1 MNHQPT
7 HWSNWSGNVT
17 SAPQLIAMPTT
28 EAELVTLVQQAA
40 HGRRSLRIVGTGH
53 SFVPLCAT
61 DDLLLSLDHLQ
72 GLMSASPLDGTATFW
87 AGTKLHALGDPLW
100 QQGLALANMGDIDRQ
115 SLAGAIGTGTHG
127 TGPTLGNLSTQV
139 VGLRLVTAQGEVIDC
154 SSTQDAAIFHA
165 AQLAL
170 GALGI
175 ITQVTLRCLP
185 AYHLHERTWVAGF
198 DECMAALAMHIA
210 ATRHFEFF
218 WVPEVDCCAMKALTV
233 VDEPALGVPGTLG
246 RSSLNPTISS
256 SVPGT
261 PLPQGRLARY
271 VRAARVDRSYRIFPS
286 ERNLKFNETE
296 FAVPAANG
304 PDCLRE
310 LRALMQ
316 RRYPDVRWPIEYR
329 TLAADELALSPAYGR
344 ATVTLSVHQAAELP
358 YNPFFADVEAI
369 FRNHQGRPHWGKI
382 HTHTA
387 QQLADL
393 YPKWSTFQAVRA
405 QLDPDARL
413 LNPYL
418 RGILVGSGAVG
429 AVRQS
434 GQWPA

>member
-7 HWSNWSGNVT
+7 RWANWSGNVT
-17 SAPQLIAMPTT
+17 STPNIMAAPGTEADLIA
-28 EAELVTLVQQAA
+28 LLKQHAA
-40 HGRRSLRIVGTGH
+40 HTVRVVGTGH
-53 SFVPLCAT
+53 SFMPLCAT
-61 DDLLLSLDHLQ
+61 DELLISLDNLQ
-72 GLMSASPLDGTATFW
+72 GLIHASPLDGTATFW
-87 AGTKLHALGDPLW
+87 AGTKLHAVGDPLW

-115 SLAGAIGTGTHG
+115 SLAGAISTGTHG
-127 TGPTLGNLSTQV
+127 TGPTLGSLSTQV

-154 SSTQDAAIFHA
+154 SPTQEAAIFNA
-165 AQLAL
+165 AQLSL

-185 AYHLHERTWVAGF
+185 AYHLYERTWVATF
-198 DECMAALAMHIA
+198 EECMAHLDAHIA

-218 WVPEVDCCAMKALTV
+218 WVPEVDCCAMKALAM
-233 VDEPALGVPGTLG
+233 VDEPASGVPGTLEQVG
-246 RSSLNPTISS
+246 AATNVQS

-271 VRAARVDRSYRIFPS
+271 VHEERVDRSYRIFPS

-296 FAVPAANG
+296 FAVPAAHG
-304 PDCLRE
+304 PACLRE

-316 RRYPDVRWPIEYR
+316 TRYPQVLWPIEYR

-358 YNPFFADVEAI
+358 YNPFFADAEAI

-393 YPKWSTFQAVRA
+393 YPAWSTFQAIRQ
-405 QLDPDARL
+405 QLDPAARL

-418 RGILVGSGAVG
+418 RGLLVG
-429 AVRQS
+429 Q
-434 GQWPA
+434 

>member
-1 MNHQPT
+1 MNYQPI

-17 SAPQLIAMPTT
+17 SAPQAIVGPSTEADLIALLKQ
-28 EAELVTLVQQAA
+28 AQHAGHTLRV
-40 HGRRSLRIVGTGH
+40 VGTGH

-61 DDLLLSLDHLQ
+61 DELLISLDNLQ
-72 GLMSASPLDGTATFW
+72 GLIRTSSTAGTATFW
-87 AGTKLHALGDPLW
+87 AGTKLYAVGDPLW
-100 QQGLALANMGDIDRQ
+100 AAGLALANMGDIDRQ
-115 SLAGAIGTGTHG
+115 SLGGAIGTGTHG

-139 VGLRLVTAQGEVIDC
+139 VGLRLVTVQGDVIDC
-154 SSTQDAAIFHA
+154 SPTQEAAIFNA
-165 AQLAL
+165 AQVSL

-185 AYHLHERTWVAGF
+185 AYQLHERTWVATF
-198 DECMAALAMHIA
+198 DECMAALDAHIA

-218 WVPEVDCCAMKALTV
+218 WVPEVDCCAMKALAV

-256 SVPGT
+256 SAPGT

-271 VRAARVDRSYRIFPS
+271 VHEERVDRSYRIFPS
-286 ERNLKFNETE
+286 ARNLKFNETE

-316 RRYPDVRWPIEYR
+316 SRYPHVLWPIEYR

-358 YNPFFADVEAI
+358 YNPFFADAEAI

-393 YPKWSTFQAVRA
+393 YPKWSTFQAIRA

-413 LNPYL
+413 LNPYV
-418 RGILVGSGAVG
+418 RGLLVGSRTVS
-429 AVRQS
+429 Q
-434 GQWPA
+434 